1 MMKGSDYAEKLLHMV
16 EEGVSPFHV
25 VAAVEERLEEYGFE
39 ELKMRD
45 AWSLDLGGKYYLKH
59 NDSTLFAFTIGKNC
73 GYAPELRMAAAH
85 TDFPCMRIKARPEVI
100 TEGYMQLNVE
110 VYGGPILSTWLDRP
124 LSVAGRAVLR
134 SEDVFHPEVRLV
146 NFKKPIL
153 TIPNLAIHMNRE
165 VNKGVELN
173 RQTDMEPVMGMVT
186 DSLNKEGFFM
196 ECLAKEL
203 HVDTEDILDFEL
215 GLYNTD
221 AGDYVGVN
229 GDLISAPRLD
239 NITGCHA
246 ILTGILEDINDQGI
260 HIAAFYDHEEIG
272 SKTKQGAGS
281 SMPGILTERIIQALN
296 LRKEEYY
303 RMIGDALLLSVD
315 VGHAIH
321 PNHTGKN
328 DPTNKAVL
336 NGGFIIK
343 EAAAQSYATDCE
355 AIAII
360 QQICDREQI
369 PYQKVVNR
377 SDIAGGGTLGSIASA
392 MLPVRTIDVGVPLLA
407 MHSARE
413 LMGAQD
419 QESLARMAA
428 AFYSL

>member
-1 MMKGSDYAEKLLHMV
+1 VKGIEYTEKLLQML

-25 VAAVEERLEEYGFE
+25 AASVEERLRENGFE
-39 ELKMRD
+39 ALEMRD
-45 AWSLDLGGKYYLKH
+45 DWKLEKGGKYYIKH
-59 NDSTLFAFTIGKNC
+59 HGSTLFAFTIGNNC
-73 GYAPELRMAAAH
+73 EGVPELRMAAAH
-85 TDFPCMRIKARPEVI
+85 TDFPCMCIKSRPEVI

-124 LSVAGRAVLR
+124 LSVAGRVALK
-134 SEDVFHPEVRLV
+134 SDDVFRPDVRLV
-146 NFKKPIL
+146 NFKKPVL

-173 RQTDMEPVMGMVT
+173 RQTDLEPVMGMVT
-186 DSLNKEGFFM
+186 EHLNKEGFFM
-196 ECLAKEL
+196 EALAKEL
-203 HVDTEDILDFEL
+203 HVDAEDILDFEL

-221 AGDYVGVN
+221 AGDYVGIN
-229 GDLISAPRLD
+229 GEFISSPRLD

-246 ILTGILEDINDQGI
+246 ILTGILEETNETGI

-281 SMPGILTERIIQALN
+281 SMLSILVERIAAGLG
-296 LRKEEYY
+296 RSKEIYCS
-303 RMIGDALLLSVD
+303 MIGDALLLSVD

-321 PNHTGKN
+321 PNHVGKN

-343 EAAAQSYATDCE
+343 EASAQSYATDCE
-355 AIAII
+355 AVAII
-360 QQICDREQI
+360 QQICDKERI
-369 PYQKVVNR
+369 PYQKVANR
-377 SDIAGGGTLGSIASA
+377 SDIAGGGTLGAIASA
-392 MLPVRTIDVGVPLLA
+392 MFPVRTVDVGVPLLA
-407 MHSARE
+407 MHSSRE
-413 LMGAQD
+413 LMGAKD
-419 QESLARMAA
+419 QESLVRLVT